1 MLVKKLASLAAAIA
15 LGVSATTAQAQE
27 AYPSRPVRL
36 VVPFPAA
43 GPLDLLARIVSQ
55 GLGEQWGQPVIVE
68 NKSGAAGGIGADAVA
83 KAPPD
88 GYTLLFTVEIPLTMR
103 PAVTR
108 DMSYD
113 PRADFAPIAAVARSD
128 NALFVHPSVGADTVA
143 ELIAKAKA
151 EPGKLT
157 FSSAGY
163 GSPAHFGG
171 ELFKTETGVSMTHVP
186 YKGAAPSMNALL
198 SGEVSAFF
206 GPVPQGVPHVRTG
219 RIKALAIAGKRAS
232 PLLPEVKPF
241 PELGYPSIIVS
252 TWYGA
257 LAPKGTPGPVL
268 DKVREGL
275 ARVMADPA
283 VRERLAKVSMD
294 IEWMDGPELARA
306 TDAGM
311 KRWAEVAKK
320 AGVKAN

>member
-1 MLVKKLASLAAAIA
+1 MKRRWGVLGYAVAARDAGNELVVV
-15 LGVSATTAQAQE
+15 VSA
-27 AYPSRPVRL
+27 R
-36 VVPFPAA
+36 A
-43 GPLDLLARIVSQ
+43 G
-55 GLGEQWGQPVIVE
+55 
-68 NKSGAAGGIGADAVA
+68 
-83 KAPPD
+83 
-88 GYTLLFTVEIPLTMR
+88 
-103 PAVTR
+103 VT
-108 DMSYD
+108 
-113 PRADFAPIAAVARSD
+113 
-128 NALFVHPSVGADTVA
+128 N

-206 GPVPQGVPHVRTG
+206 GPVPQGVAHVRTG

-232 PLLPEVKPF
+232 PLMPEVKPF
-241 PELGYPSIIVS
+241 PELGYPTIIVS

-275 ARVMADPA
+275 AKVMADPA

-306 TDAGM
+306 TDAGI

>member
-1 MLVKKLASLAAAIA
+1 MEFKKLASLAAAVA
-15 LGVSATTAQAQE
+15 LGVSAATAQAQD

-68 NKSGAAGGIGADAVA
+68 NKAGAAGGIGADAVA

-108 DMSYD
+108 DMAYD
-113 PRADFAPIAAVARSD
+113 PRSDFAPIAGLTRSD
-128 NALFVHPSVGADTVA
+128 NALFVHPSVGVDTVA

-151 EPGKLT
+151 EPGRLT

-163 GSPAHFGG
+163 GAPAHFGG
-171 ELFKTETGVSMTHVP
+171 ELFKTETGVNMTHVP
-186 YKGAAPSMNALL
+186 YKGAAPAMNALL
-198 SGEVSAFF
+198 AGEVSAFF
-206 GPVPQGVPHVRTG
+206 GPVPQGLPHVRAG

-232 PLLPEVKPF
+232 PLMPEVKPF
-241 PELGYPSIIVS
+241 PELGYPTIIVS
-252 TWYGA
+252 TWFGA
-257 LAPKGTPGPVL
+257 LAPKGTPGRVI
-268 DKVREGL
+268 DKVRQSL
-275 ARVMADPA
+275 ATTMDDPA
-283 VRERLAKVSMD
+283 VRDRLGRVGMD

-306 TDAGM
+306 IEAGM